1 MSMKKTTFYGLF
13 VLIPTILMI
22 GYRYFL
28 QVTEEAFLRGEF
40 ISNQIIYTG
49 KYLKL

>member
-13 VLIPTILMI
+13 VFIPAILMI

-28 QVTEEAFLRGEF
+28 QVTE
-40 ISNQIIYTG
+40 
-49 KYLKL
+49 